1 MHDLPLF
8 ESSPTGPFESAMP
21 TKIPNKVSRKPVGSG
36 DPVKLPESPAPSE
49 DEELPVS
56 SRNGG
61 IHWRACT
68 TMVTSLISGTLLAF
82 GHHVFYNSLS
92 EKPVGVPETVIIRV
106 TRQQLNLTLGALFA
120 FLVKVFLVV
129 AITTAYTQI
138 VWKDIKKQATR
149 LTTIDTIFDVIS
161 DFWSLLSFSV
171 WWKYPLLFL
180 LALTTW

>member
-1 MHDLPLF
+1 
-8 ESSPTGPFESAMP
+8 MP
-21 TKIPNKVSRKPVGSG
+21 TKIPNTVSRKPVGSG
-36 DPVKLPESPAPSE
+36 GPTKLPEPPAPSGG
-49 DEELPVS
+49 EERPAS
-56 SRNGG
+56 SKNGG

-68 TMVTSLISGTLLAF
+68 TMVTSLIFGILLAF

-92 EKPVGVPETVIIRV
+92 DKPVGVPETVIIGV

-138 VWKDIKKQATR
+138 MWKDIKKQATR
-149 LTTIDTIFDVIS
+149 LTTIDMIFDVIS
-161 DFWSLLSFSV
+161 NFWSLLSFSV